1 MLPVNSATSAS
12 TLRFTR
18 YARDSRAAAAMPA
31 CRRCCDKPGRQQC
44 LHALRELSDVGAR
57 RCAQVD
63 ARQPAAQSE
72 RILDGG
78 DVHHRVT
85 QRPAAARRTGDAQRQ
100 RRAARCDV
108 DGVAIVNAQPA
119 CCGRAG
125 KQRVASQRIHPVPRC
140 ADERRRDRS
149 RAKHVDA
156 YERQRRVATAHRDI
170 GFDDGARDGDAV
182 EPREQRI
189 ECLVEAGARPA
200 HLEIGIS
207 GKRRKSRRKLVHRGT
222 IDELDGV
229 AERDTERDRNDGEQR
244 APADERAH
252 AARDGACDGER
263 RAERAH
269 VSRHRRF
276 APPRVRR
283 VSVARCDPRT
293 PLRLRE
299 CVASTQAAPLVV
311 TASRSSLITCAAYRR
326 IEVAGRLVGE
336 HQRRAVDERA
346 GDRHALQFA
355 ARKLARLAALAS
367 GKTHAFQHR
376 GDALAFRGRRFRR
389 AAQAAGRRFPQPTG
403 MAARGTP
410 GTRTPCGPVATR

>member
-1 MLPVNSATSAS
+1 MPMSAPTTPS
-12 TLRFTR
+12 
-18 YARDSRAAAAMPA
+18 AAASAMTKPTSRPRA
-31 CRRCCDKPGRQQC
+31 SPRRENEHAAGEQRDEREHVEIHAIRARQPRGGRHAGLRRCCDKSGRQQC
-44 LHALRELSDVGAR
+44 LHALRERSDVGAR

-72 RILDGG
+72 RILDGS

-85 QRPAAARRTGDAQRQ
+85 QRPAATRHTGDAQRQ
-100 RRAARCDV
+100 RCAARCDV

-182 EPREQRI
+182 ELREQRI

-200 HLEIGIS
+200 HLDICIS

-252 AARDGACDGER
+252 AARDGACDG
-263 RAERAH
+263 
-269 VSRHRRF
+269 
-276 APPRVRR
+276 
-283 VSVARCDPRT
+283 
-293 PLRLRE
+293 
-299 CVASTQAAPLVV
+299 
-311 TASRSSLITCAAYRR
+311 
-326 IEVAGRLVGE
+326 
-336 HQRRAVDERA
+336 
-346 GDRHALQFA
+346 
-355 ARKLARLAALAS
+355 
-367 GKTHAFQHR
+367 
-376 GDALAFRGRRFRR
+376 
-389 AAQAAGRRFPQPTG
+389 
-403 MAARGTP
+403 
-410 GTRTPCGPVATR
+410 